1 MLIGAPI
8 TEAKAVPE
16 APTVV
21 DRTEVKLS
29 QEQLDRVTG
38 TYRFNPDLA
47 LVVTR
52 KGDQLMAAITGQGA
66 LPIFPRSET
75 EFFWRAVNAE
85 IVFAKDNGIVTGA
98 TFTQDGA
105 SSPLVKE

>member
-1 MLIGAPI
+1 
-8 TEAKAVPE
+8 
-16 APTVV
+16 
-21 DRTEVKLS
+21 
-29 QEQLDRVTG
+29 
-38 TYRFNPDLA
+38 
-47 LVVTR
+47 
-52 KGDQLMAAITGQGA
+52 MAAITGQGA